1 MTIRTPIGLGWPQ
14 IARFVLVAGLVAGLG
29 GLIAISQSVRAQP
42 TVSAPVA
49 TATSVTSGAAV
60 QIIGYNPSR
69 RSITICNQAGT
80 SALTVVPV
88 NPGGFPAVTPTSSI
102 GVPIATG
109 TCFSPPQVLT
119 NSGTSGGVTAAWQ
132 GIVASTTSSVLVLE
146 W

>member
-1 MTIRTPIGLGWPQ
+1 MV
-14 IARFVLVAGLVAGLG
+14 VLNAALAAILALSLVMLDH
-29 GLIAISQSVRAQP
+29 VVAQP
-42 TVSAPVA
+42 TVSLPTA
-49 TATSVTSGAAV
+49 TNTSVTSGAAV

-88 NPGGFPAVTPTSSI
+88 NPSGFPAVTPTSSI
-102 GVPIATG
+102 GVPIAVG

-132 GIVASTTSSVLVLE
+132 AIAASTTTQALVLE